1 MIVNNTNN
9 KHNNSSN
16 YQTTTTTNNNNNNND
31 ATKGLPR
38 GDSCRR
44 ELRRKE
50 MSPLPKSR
58 LWMKDVVP

>member
-16 YQTTTTTNNNNNNND
+16 YQTTTTTNNNNNND